1 MDNVLFGI
9 VSLLYFW
16 FVVEAKDGD
25 YILFNHTISSYCFFL
40 NSVCVLFN
48 LKRVIHVYIRQVKV
62 SILATNR
69 LAKDVCL
76 CKEMIL

>member
-9 VSLLYFW
+9 VSVLYFL
-16 FVVEAKDGD
+16 FVIEAKDGD
-25 YILFNHTISSYCFFL
+25 YILSNRTISSYCFFF
-40 NSVCVLFN
+40 NSIWVFFN
-48 LKRVIHVYIRQVKV
+48 LKRVIHVYIRQEKV

-76 CKEMIL
+76 C